1 MALSFSMTPPRR
13 IRHRVERTQ
22 NKHSRAVFCDG
33 TIVIRLARN
42 LSTTEKEEHVRDLL
56 RRMTQQVLEEE
67 QKKMID
73 PFRSLLKG
81 SQTLTVRTATGKSTH
96 FSLKPGKK
104 SFARRTSRGWSVTVG
119 PHLRSKGL
127 HQFLWKLLIVSEEK
141 RVRMLVHDINDE
153 TFGIPLRKI
162 RVKFATSQWG
172 SCSPKKVIMINA
184 ALLFTPPSV
193 LKYVIVHELA
203 HLKHSNHSKTYWR
216 AVKWAMPRYR
226 RARELLKEFRLPNL

>member
-1 MALSFSMTPPRR
+1 MPPSRR

-22 NKHSRAVFCDG
+22 NKHSRAVFRDG

-56 RRMTQQVLEEE
+56 RRMTQQILEEE

-73 PFRSLLKG
+73 PFRLLLNG
-81 SQTLTVRTATGKSTH
+81 GQTLTVQTATGKSTH
-96 FSLKPGKK
+96 FSLRPGKK
-104 SFARRTSRGWSVTVG
+104 SFARKTSRGWSVTVG
-119 PHLRSKGL
+119 PHLRRKGL
-127 HQFLWKLLIVSEEK
+127 HQFLWKLLIASEEK
-141 RVRMLVHDINDE
+141 RVRMLVHSINDE
-153 TFGIPLRKI
+153 TFGIPIRKI
-162 RVKFATSQWG
+162 NVRFATSQWG

-203 HLKHSNHSKTYWR
+203 HLKHGNHSGAYWR
-216 AVKWAMPRYR
+216 EVAWGMPQYKK
-226 RARELLKEFRLPNL
+226 ARELLKDYRLPSL